1 MEKTAIASDPE
12 CDDVSKSP
20 LVSVILSF
28 FRTLPGKHD
37 QSYIRGHYIIERP
50 QQIGMF
56 PQLRRFA
63 GQSSL
68 VRGTRHRAAEWR
80 EQIAAV
86 RSPGT

>member
-20 LVSVILSF
+20 LVFAILSF

-37 QSYIRGHYIIERP
+37 QSYVRRRYIIERP

-56 PQLRRFA
+56 PQRRPFA
-63 GQSSL
+63 SQSSL
-68 VRGTRHRAAEWR
+68 VRSPRHRAAEWR

-86 RSPGT
+86 TSPGT